1 MKHFFIAC
9 LLFLPMMLLGKGS
22 SDKILESVNKV
33 ILRPGT
39 VVDSEKPLVLKTQND
54 LRFEDLSGGEY
65 VGFRAP
71 DPLSA
76 TLNFTLPSV
85 DGSPGEFLSTDGGGN
100 LSFAAAGFPFVASV
114 DNSII
119 KADTVGSDEIQ
130 ESGIII
136 DDSDQVTGVSRL
148 NIDSQ
153 GELRLEDAAGG
164 EYVALKSSTIAT
176 ASYVLTLP
184 DAQGGT
190 DQVLKNDGS
199 GNLSWEDDNDSGA
212 LSVAK
217 YENETGTFVRG
228 DAVISHSA
236 DSTCAIQGSA
246 GDLISSVSCSSTG
259 VVSVTLKAATCAALT
274 TMYFQATCGNPG
286 FHCYAARQKISA
298 TSVTIRTIDD
308 SGVLRN
314 RNFDLAVIC
323 EK

>member
-1 MKHFFIAC
+1 MRYLW
-9 LLFLPMMLLGKGS
+9 LLLIPVMAFGINS
-22 SDKILESVNKV
+22 ANKV
-33 ILRPGT
+33 IKAINDIELDPGT
-39 VVDSEKPLVLKTQND
+39 KVAVKGRLHIEAQDEI
-54 LRFEDLSGGEY
+54 RFEDSTGGEY
-65 VGFRAP
+65 VGIRAP
-71 DPLSA
+71 DPVGSSL
-76 TLNFTLPSV
+76 TFILPSV
-85 DGSPGEFLSTDGGGN
+85 DGSAGEFLSTDGGGN
-100 LSFAAAGFPFVASV
+100 LTFAPGGFPFVASV

-184 DAQGGT
+184 DAQGSI

-217 YENETGTFVRG
+217 YENETGTLVRG
-228 DAVISHSA
+228 DAAISHSA

-259 VVSVTLKAATCAALT
+259 VVAVTLKAATCAALT
-274 TMYFQATCGNPG
+274 TMYVQATCGDPG
-286 FHCYAARQKISA
+286 FNCYAARQKASV

-308 SGVLRN
+308 TDTLRN

>member
-1 MKHFFIAC
+1 MRYLW
-9 LLFLPMMLLGKGS
+9 LLLIPVMAFGINSANKAI
-22 SDKILESVNKV
+22 KAVND
-33 ILRPGT
+33 IELDPGT
-39 VVDSEKPLVLKTQND
+39 KVVVKGRLHIEAQKEV
-54 LRFEDLSGGEY
+54 RFEDSAGGQY
-65 VGFRAP
+65 VGLRAP
-71 DPLSA
+71 DPVGSSL
-76 TLNFTLPSV
+76 TFILPSV
-85 DGSPGEFLSTDGGGN
+85 DGSAGEFLSTDGGGN
-100 LSFAAAGFPFVASV
+100 LTFAPGGFPFVASL

-136 DDSDQVTGVSRL
+136 DDSDQVTGVTRL
-148 NIDSQ
+148 NIESQ

-184 DAQGGT
+184 DAQGSI

-199 GNLSWEDDNDSGA
+199 GNLSWEDDNTTPQA
-212 LSVAK
+212 TAV
-217 YENETGTFVRG
+217 YENESGTIVRG
-228 DAVISHSA
+228 DAAISHSA

-259 VVSVTLKAATCAALT
+259 VVAVTLKAATCAAVT
-274 TMYFQATCGNPG
+274 TMYVQATCGDPG
-286 FHCYAARQKISA
+286 FNCYTARQKASV

-308 SGVLRN
+308 TDTLRN